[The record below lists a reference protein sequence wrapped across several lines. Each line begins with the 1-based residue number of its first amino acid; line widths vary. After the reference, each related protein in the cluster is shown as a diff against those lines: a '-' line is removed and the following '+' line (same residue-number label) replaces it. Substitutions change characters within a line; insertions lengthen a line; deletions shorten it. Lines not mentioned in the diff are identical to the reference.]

1 MILIQK
7 LKPLHIFFHCHLFSD
22 ERWKL
27 LDGLRLLDYI
37 ILTVND
43 KEFVQMF
50 LYGSFNYSFVMNSIM
65 LALAIKFLKSTK
77 QFEKS
82 LLLSIIE
89 VYLNLFYI
97 WNPLFR
103 HYLYSFFIT
112 VFDFLNVFGSSFVVV
127 LNLVFN
133 FIFLFF

>member
-7 LKPLHIFFHCHLFSD
+7 LKPLHIFFHYHLFSD

-65 LALAIKFLKSTK
+65 LALAIEFLKSTK

-103 HYLYSFFIT
+103 HVFVQLLYNSVWFFKRVWIQFCRSFKF
-112 VFDFLNVFGSSFVVV
+112 SF
-127 LNLVFN
+127 
-133 FIFLFF
+133 

>member
-65 LALAIKFLKSTK
+65 LALAIEFLKSTK

-103 HYLYSFFIT
+103 HVFVQLLYNSVWFFKRVWIQFCRSFKF
-112 VFDFLNVFGSSFVVV
+112 SF
-127 LNLVFN
+127 
-133 FIFLFF
+133 